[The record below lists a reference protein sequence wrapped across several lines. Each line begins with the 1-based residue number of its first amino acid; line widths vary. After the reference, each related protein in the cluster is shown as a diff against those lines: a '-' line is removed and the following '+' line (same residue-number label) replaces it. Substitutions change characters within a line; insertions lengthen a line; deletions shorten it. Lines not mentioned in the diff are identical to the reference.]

1 MKLPRN
7 PSKETSGVFAHDKL
21 ARLVESAKGGA
32 KGISAEL
39 ERVNLQNVHN
49 ERQGEGHRDEEVFGR
64 DVARLEDMM
73 ASIKDAMNV
82 SAAVQ
87 ERGRRERSAQGRNV
101 AEEDPN
107 GQCAECCGN
116 RGAVNAPR
124 RWLLED
130 TRPARARRKQV
141 TVQKKKVIVRS
152 FSLLCDAHKTYPHCI
167 TTRVKKYTL

>member
-73 ASIKDAMNV
+73 AIIEGDECQRGCAGERKEREERTR
-82 SAAVQ
+82 Q
-87 ERGRRERSAQGRNV
+87 ERSRKRCRWSGRRALRESW
-101 AEEDPN
+101 
-107 GQCAECCGN
+107 CG
-116 RGAVNAPR
+116 
-124 RWLLED
+124 
-130 TRPARARRKQV
+130 
-141 TVQKKKVIVRS
+141 
-152 FSLLCDAHKTYPHCI
+152 
-167 TTRVKKYTL
+167 